1 MTDDK
6 PDTPSA
12 EVAAMAEP
20 WALVTS
26 LMGGTVAMRKA
37 GATYLW
43 KNQVESVEAF
53 NARLARST
61 LYEAFKRAVVSM
73 AARPF
78 SEAVKFGEDMPEPV
92 RELCDDIDL
101 EGRDLQAFGH
111 QSFEVAMAYGL
122 SHILVEYPTVTGV
135 QTLAE
140 QRAIGARPY
149 WVHIDPKNVLG
160 WRSERIRGVQTLTQL
175 RLKECVTEPAGK
187 WGEQQVEQ
195 IRVFDRIVTRD
206 AVGQIATDTTIWTTY
221 RKSEK
226 GDEWEEHDSG
236 PVSIGV
242 IPLATVY
249 TKRTGWMTAEPPL
262 MGLAHLNVEHWNSGS
277 VQSNLLRFAR
287 TPILYGAGWAEGT
300 TITIGASAAVTND
313 DPAAKLAY
321 VEHSGAAIGAG
332 QESIDKLEQR
342 MSVMGME
349 LLVSKPGTKT
359 ATEANIDTDESTSAL
374 QAMVNNLED
383 SLGQALQFSAMWLG
397 LEEGG
402 SIELDGDFTS
412 MDPLD
417 LPALVQAKVAG
428 GIISGETVFRSMQT
442 RGLVDEEIEW
452 EDEQARIAAETTAMV
467 ETEGKKVEATTMAA
481 AKAAPAEK
489 VAESAKQSATPAE
502 APDFKPL
509 ADSIAK
515 LVAALD
521 KQQATPPPEP
531 QPVADFGPLIEA
543 MNSQSEAMRSQP
555 APVVNV
561 STPAVT
567 VEAPQITVEAPTIN
581 VAQPAITVEQPQ
593 VNVSTPP
600 VNVTVQRG
608 GEVQFETNEA
618 GDITGATL
626 T

>member
-1 MTDDK
+1 MTEDK

-12 EVAAMAEP
+12 DVSAMAEP
-20 WALVTS
+20 WELVTA
-26 LMGGTVAMRKA
+26 LLGGTAAMRKE
-37 GATYLW
+37 GAKYLW

-111 QSFEVAMAYGL
+111 HSFEVAMAYGL
-122 SHILVEYPTVTGV
+122 SHILVDYPTVTGV

-149 WVHIDPKNVLG
+149 WVHVGPKNVLG
-160 WRSERIRGVQTLTQL
+160 WRSERIAGVQTLTQL
-175 RLKECVTEPAGK
+175 RLKECVTEPAGR

-195 IRVFDRIVTRD
+195 IRVFDRLVTRD
-206 AVGQIATDTTIWTTY
+206 AVGQITADATIWTTY
-221 RKSEK
+221 RKNEK
-226 GDEWEEHDSG
+226 TQEWDEHETG

-249 TKRTGWMTAEPPL
+249 AKRTGWMTAEPPL

-313 DPAAKLAY
+313 DPTAKLAY

-349 LLVSKPGTKT
+349 LLVSKPGAKT

-383 SLGQALQFSAMWLG
+383 SLAQALQFSAMWLG
-397 LEEGG
+397 LEDGG
-402 SIELDGDFTS
+402 AVELDGDFTA

-417 LPALVQAKVAG
+417 LPALVQAKTAG
-428 GIISGETVFRSMQT
+428 IVSAETVFRSMQT
-442 RGLVDEEIEW
+442 RGLIDEETEW
-452 EDEQARIAAETTAMV
+452 EDERTRLDTETAAMV
-467 ETEGKKVEATTMAA
+467 QTEGAKAA
-481 AKAAPAEK
+481 AVRPPEAPMAAPAEE
-489 VAESAKQSATPAE
+489 AAAAGSTAAPE
-502 APDFKPL
+502 APDFGPL
-509 ADSIAK
+509 VESISS
-515 LVAALD
+515 LVAALG
-521 KQQATPPPEP
+521 KPQAAAPAQAAP
-531 QPVADFGPLIEA
+531 DFAPLIEA
-543 MNSQSEAMRSQP
+543 LKSQP
-555 APVVNV
+555 APQVTVNV
-561 STPAVT
+561 PEQQPAQIT
-567 VEAPQITVEAPTIN
+567 VEAPQITVNP
-581 VAQPAITVEQPQ
+581 PAITVEAAQINVTTPD
-593 VNVSTPP
+593 VNVTSPP

-608 GEVQFETNEA
+608 GEVQFETNGA
-618 GDITGATL
+618 GDITGAKL
-626 T
+626 V